1 MGLFKEDLRN
11 IRAFVFDVDGVLA
24 ESQTILHPSG
34 DMMRTMNTKDGFAL
48 FHAVKN
54 DFPIAIISGAKS
66 LSIRKRFASIGIQDI
81 FLDSTNK
88 LEHLGIFLAKYNLDP
103 STVLYMGDDIPDI
116 DAMMMVGLPTC
127 PNDAV
132 EEVQSISKYISNLPG
147 GHGCVR
153 DIVEQVLRSQGKWFK
168 RKDI

>member
-1 MGLFKEDLRN
+1 MGLFKEELRN

-24 ESQTILHPSG
+24 ENQILLHASG

-54 DFPIAIISGAKS
+54 NFPIAIISGAKS
-66 LSIRKRFASIGIQDI
+66 LSIRERFASLGITDV
-81 FLDSTNK
+81 FLDSK
-88 LEHLGIFLAKYNLDP
+88 DKVKDLSVFLSKYNLDP

-116 DAMMMVGLPTC
+116 GAMRSIGLPTC
-127 PNDAV
+127 PNDAA

-153 DIVEQVLRSQGKWFK
+153 DIVEQVLRAQGKWFK
-168 RKDI
+168 ID